1 LGSDEGS
8 RTSNEEAEGIKNLQ
22 CFVEFFV
29 EQKNASFARF
39 ASHSLAPTSL
49 PAGAMHNMDMES
61 VFRGILADVQ
71 REMKEGEYLPVPCED
86 DERPP
91 LGFKA
96 GAMAIIEISP
106 DVLASEPGARVVSL
120 EGSEDPPVH
129 SDLLRPGA
137 GWEML
142 LQQLDEKVPR
152 DYLCALLCNARCAAG
167 AALSEKDVRRVLD
180 EWSAEKRGLTNA
192 TATFHRGGGSRT
204 THMGDPHMSE
214 HINSTRVIP
223 DRFFVAVY
231 PAHVPESDRFRDF
244 GKVANQKMRD
254 AVMAN
259 APPAAQFM
267 LRMVGADKA

>member
-1 LGSDEGS
+1 MFDG
-8 RTSNEEAEGIKNLQ
+8 
-22 CFVEFFV
+22 FVEN
-29 EQKNASFARF
+29 KNASFARF

-167 AALSEKDVRRVLD
+167 AALPEKDVRRVLD

>member
-1 LGSDEGS
+1 MFDG
-8 RTSNEEAEGIKNLQ
+8 
-22 CFVEFFV
+22 FVEN
-29 EQKNASFARF
+29 KNASFARF

-61 VFRGILADVQ
+61 VFRGVIADVQ

-204 THMGDPHMSE
+204 THMGDPHVSE
-214 HINSTRVIP
+214 HNINSTRVIP

-259 APPAAQFM
+259 APPGAQFM

>member
-1 LGSDEGS
+1 
-8 RTSNEEAEGIKNLQ
+8 
-22 CFVEFFV
+22 
-29 EQKNASFARF
+29 
-39 ASHSLAPTSL
+39 
-49 PAGAMHNMDMES
+49 MHNMDMES

-254 AVMAN
+254 VVMAN
-259 APPAAQFM
+259 APPGAQFM